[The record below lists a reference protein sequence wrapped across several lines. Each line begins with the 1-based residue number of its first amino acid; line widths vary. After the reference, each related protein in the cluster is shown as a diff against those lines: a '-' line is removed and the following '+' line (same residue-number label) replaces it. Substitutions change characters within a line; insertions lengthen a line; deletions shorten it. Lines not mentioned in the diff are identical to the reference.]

1 MDILLALVTG
11 VLVAGASYLMM
22 AGTLVRFLLG
32 LVLISNAV
40 NLIIFVSGR
49 MTFGAPP
56 LIDSTAKVVA
66 DNAANSLPQALILT
80 AIVIGFGLFAF
91 TLALSLRAYS
101 QLGTDDAD
109 AMREAEPLA
118 RDHSDEGGK

>member
-1 MDILLALVTG
+1 MDILLAIVTG
-11 VLVAGASYLMM
+11 VLVSGASYLMM

-40 NLIIFVSGR
+40 NLIIFVAGR
-49 MTFGAPP
+49 LTYAGPP
-56 LIDSTAKVVA
+56 LIDSASKTLAA
-66 DNAANSLPQALILT
+66 GAANSLPQALILT

-101 QLGTDDAD
+101 QLGTDAAD
-109 AMREAEPLA
+109 AMREAEPED
-118 RDHSDEGGK
+118 RP